1 MIFVTIGLTL
11 PFERLVAAVDA
22 YRGDEEVVVQ
32 CGDRGVRPARA
43 TCVDYLPFDILVEHV
58 RRASMVICHAGV
70 GSVLVSMAEHKRPVI
85 VPRRAALGEAADD
98 HQLPFARLLAD
109 RGLATVV
116 EDTADLWRVS
126 RACGHVANAP
136 VGARRLPAELR
147 EYLGE
152 IVAAGRRPPPAG

>member
-32 CGDRGVRPARA
+32 CSDLGTRPARA

-58 RRASMVICHAGV
+58 RRASTVICHAGV
-70 GSVLVSMAEHKRPVI
+70 GSVLVSMAEHKHPVL

-98 HQLPFARLLAD
+98 HQLPFARRLAD
-109 RGLATVV
+109 EGLATVV
-116 EDTADLWRVS
+116 EDIADLWRVS
-126 RACGHVANAP
+126 SAGGQVAKAP
-136 VGARRLPAELR
+136 AGALRLSAELR
-147 EYLGE
+147 EYLGGL
-152 IVAAGRRPPPAG
+152 VASGG